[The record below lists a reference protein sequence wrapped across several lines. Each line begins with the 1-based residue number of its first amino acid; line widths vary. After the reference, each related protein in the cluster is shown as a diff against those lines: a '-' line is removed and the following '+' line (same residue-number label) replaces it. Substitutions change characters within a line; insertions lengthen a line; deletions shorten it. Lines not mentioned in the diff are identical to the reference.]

1 MCLPARSWDGSV
13 AIHLTLIDGE
23 SPARTTSPTTWNQ
36 NWPFRSTTRQLT
48 VERETLEWL
57 ELYNSVA
64 FAILGVHAALQG
76 SEGEGTMNAHM
87 LVIRNF
93 SKEGNWD
100 GKELDRIYG
109 IASSGERQGRRGTK
123 RGKCGA
129 TDRTKLE
136 IRRASRFP
144 PAGGRGPKGSQIRL
158 LQNIFYCQLPKK
170 TGTKRQQNKNIAYK
184 SMPGKLKKRGEP
196 WVESSPVR
204 SRRLRQGTSHR
215 APCQEGWSSSL

>member
-1 MCLPARSWDGSV
+1 
-13 AIHLTLIDGE
+13 
-23 SPARTTSPTTWNQ
+23 
-36 NWPFRSTTRQLT
+36 
-48 VERETLEWL
+48 
-57 ELYNSVA
+57 
-64 FAILGVHAALQG
+64 
-76 SEGEGTMNAHM
+76 MNAHR

-100 GKELDRIYG
+100 GKELDRVYG

-144 PAGGRGPKGSQIRL
+144 PVGGRGPKGSQIRL

-170 TGTKRQQNKNIAYK
+170 TGTKRQQNKNISSK
-184 SMPGKLKKRGEP
+184 NVPGKLKKRGEP

-204 SRRLRQGTSHR
+204 SRRLRQGTSRR
-215 APCQEGWSSSL
+215 APCQEGWCHHHYDYHHHHQQDPCQEGWLIIIIINKILVKKVGRHHHYDQKLPC